1 MFTQKEYKNFV
12 VDVGKYH
19 YVIVN
24 SNKSI
29 ILSSSNS
36 KNEARQ
42 EALNKLQPIMNA
54 VLGKHIYLLT
64 IRTISKKDLK
74 SQENDSI
81 KILGGPIEVDILK
94 ILVKSPTRLKN
105 LGGFGNKRVYFTDTY
120 LKKYKEIK
128 KNSLEQFAFDYHNK
142 KLKQGPFDVNII
154 ESMKH

>member
-128 KNSLEQFAFDYHNK
+128 KNSLEQFAFDYYNK
-142 KLKQGPFDVNII
+142 KLKQGPLDVN
-154 ESMKH
+154 KYND